1 MSNVHDFLIRPIV
14 TEKSTDLMESAN
26 AYTFIV
32 ARDANKIQIANAVR
46 QQFGVEVLSVQTMR
60 YRGKERRVGRRS
72 GRRAEWKK
80 AIVSIPAGAA
90 IEIFEGV

>member
-1 MSNVHDFLIRPIV
+1 MSNVHDVLIRPIV

-32 ARDANKIQIANAVR
+32 ARAANKIQIANAVR

-60 YRGKERRVGRRS
+60 YRGKERRVGRRL